1 MGMIVTLAG
10 QALFAA
16 AAADGGDP
24 VIMAEMAFG
33 DGNGSAITPLETA
46 TALTN
51 EVYRDGLQSATVD
64 PDNANWLVCKAV
76 IPNEEGPF
84 TIREVGLYDADGVL
98 VAIGDYP
105 ATVKNVPAMGV
116 QTSIEVDIILVV
128 SDTANVTLQVSDDT
142 FATQV
147 WVENNFAR
155 KEVPLFFYGLM

>member
-24 VIMAEMAFG
+24 VVMAEMAFG

-46 TALTN
+46 TSLTN
-51 EVYRDGLQSATVD
+51 EVYRTGLQSATID
-64 PDNANWLVCKAV
+64 PDNATWLVCNAV

-84 TIREVGLYDADGVL
+84 TIREVGLYAGSVL

-105 ATVKNVPAMGV
+105 TTVKNVTAMGI
-116 QTSIEVDIILVV
+116 QTSMEVDIVLVV
-128 SDTANVTLQVSDDT
+128 SDTANITLALSDDT
-142 FATQV
+142 FATQQ
-147 WVENNFAR
+147 WVDENFAR
-155 KEVPLFFYGLM
+155 KEIPLFFYGLM